1 MYSFLCKNIPVREP
15 NLTTRTELVIAKM
28 MWVSRVR
35 RELCAFVLVCKNAPN
50 GAHELHTHRL
60 LLNTAEMSITTLET
74 YKLDPFV
81 PHVAD
86 GIEIDVEGLQVSVAP
101 SGERVLVTVT
111 AEDSEAN
118 VTNDTPSEDK
128 MTRMY
133 GWMLDYGR
141 DRKVIK
147 SFYPQCKNYHNL
159 AWHQNG
165 FSSTLQGGSLL
176 FDMPPTKSC
185 CERAFSSQI
194 RLQ

>member
-1 MYSFLCKNIPVREP
+1 
-15 NLTTRTELVIAKM
+15 
-28 MWVSRVR
+28 
-35 RELCAFVLVCKNAPN
+35 
-50 GAHELHTHRL
+50 
-60 LLNTAEMSITTLET
+60 
-74 YKLDPFV
+74 
-81 PHVAD
+81 
-86 GIEIDVEGLQVSVAP
+86 
-101 SGERVLVTVT
+101 
-111 AEDSEAN
+111 
-118 VTNDTPSEDK
+118 

-176 FDMPPTKSC
+176 FDMPPTKAC
-185 CERAFSSQI
+185 YERAFHNQN